1 MENNKAFTLENGGK
15 TFFFHRQ
22 FLPTDQQYKKNRK
35 NFFVRRVKRDVYPV
49 SSPLFLLFFC
59 QHKHSLSFFLFSLSF
74 SSLILY
80 YSLLIHTSK
89 DKGNSSSL
97 LFFIFPFFYFFIM
110 MIPPFFLFCFDLCK
124 LH

>member
-35 NFFVRRVKRDVYPV
+35 NFFVRRVKRDVSPV
-49 SSPLFLLFFC
+49 SSPLFLFFFC
-59 QHKHSLSFFLFSLSF
+59 QHKHSLSF

-97 LFFIFPFFYFFIM
+97 LFFIFPFFLFFHYDD
-110 MIPPFFLFCFDLCK
+110 PTFFLVLF
-124 LH
+124 